1 MVAGDRA
8 VLSGGGRGRFL
19 CLVRRVQ
26 RGILA
31 YVAVGRLVARRR
43 APKLA
48 RLGRAVWRG
57 EEDNGQSLVMVVV
70 FLPAL
75 LAMVGLVLSIGRV
88 YVVRTQMTNAVTL
101 AAEGGAQA
109 AAAAATDGG
118 SAAGVTNLTSA
129 TDLSTGSAALLA
141 TFDANVQSAHLE
153 HSYAHLDYGYL
164 PAGSANPCGSG
175 AVSQP
180 SFYIHARGV
189 VSGLG
194 IAASVFGVSTAHFPL
209 CAVAAIEQNA
219 QPGAVG

>member
-1 MVAGDRA
+1 MVAGDGT
-8 VLSGGGRGRFL
+8 VLTESGRGRG
-19 CLVRRVQ
+19 RPR
-26 RGILA
+26 
-31 YVAVGRLVARRR
+31 RLVAR
-43 APKLA
+43 LA
-48 RLGRAVWRG
+48 RAVWRP
-57 EEDNGQSLVMVVV
+57 EDDSGQALVMVVV

-88 YVVRTQMTNAVTL
+88 YVVRTQMTNAVAL

-109 AAAAATDGG
+109 AAASATDGG

-129 TDLSTGSAALLA
+129 TDLSTGEAALIA
-141 TFDANVQSAHLE
+141 TFDDNVRSAHLE
-153 HSYAHLDYGYL
+153 HSYENLDYGYV

-175 AVSQP
+175 TVGQP
-180 SFYIHARGV
+180 SFFIHARGV
-189 VSGLG
+189 VTGLG

>member
-8 VLSGGGRGRFL
+8 VLSRGTEVLRLRRFGHL
-19 CLVRRVQ
+19 
-26 RGILA
+26 
-31 YVAVGRLVARRR
+31 
-43 APKLA
+43 
-48 RLGRAVWRG
+48 VWRG
-57 EEDNGQSLVMVVV
+57 DEDDGQALVMVVV

-75 LAMVGLVLSIGRV
+75 LAMIGLVLSIGRV
-88 YVVRTQMTNAVTL
+88 YVVRTQMTNAVVL

-118 SAAGVTNLTSA
+118 SAAGVTNAVSTV
-129 TDLSTGSAALLA
+129 DLSTGSAALVA
-141 TFDANVQSAHLE
+141 TFDANVQAAHLE
-153 HSYAHLDYGYL
+153 HSYTNLDYGYI
-164 PAGSANPCGSG
+164 PAGSANPCAPGVVG
-175 AVSQP
+175 QA